1 MDGMLPRIEK
11 LLEVKNV
18 FERNR
23 TPLRIRALGILLYH
37 LGLSLRN
44 CSMVLSSFTAVS
56 HESVR
61 LWYHKSQ
68 DLFSVNTRYREVIAV
83 DESKIK
89 INGRQHLVWAAIDI
103 NTWEVLGVWITQG
116 RCSLEAYSFF
126 ETSP

>member
-1 MDGMLPRIEK
+1 MLTRIEK